1 MATDYD
7 APRNNTDEQ
16 PDESIQQLQ
25 ADRHEK
31 NAAKIEVDEADAA
44 EAFEL
49 PGADLSH
56 VELTVEVQPLRA
68 DEFTCARCFLVQ
80 HHSRR
85 TAGTN
90 ASPVCEDCA

>member
-7 APRNNTDEQ
+7 EPRKDSEQ
-16 PDESIQQLQ
+16 PPDESIQQLK

-31 NAAKIEVDEADAA
+31 NAGKIEVDEADAA
-44 EAFEL
+44 DNFEL

-56 VELTVEVQPLRA
+56 VELSVEVQPIR
-68 DEFTCARCFLVQ
+68 DNEFTCSSCFLVQ

-85 TAGTN
+85 AGGTDK
-90 ASPVCEDCA
+90 APVCADCD